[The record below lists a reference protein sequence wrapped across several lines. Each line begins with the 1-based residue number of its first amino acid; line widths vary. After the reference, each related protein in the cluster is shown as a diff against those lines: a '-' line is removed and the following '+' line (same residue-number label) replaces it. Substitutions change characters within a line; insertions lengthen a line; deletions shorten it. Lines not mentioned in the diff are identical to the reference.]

1 MRGFNLVQSVVKVFL
16 LSIISI
22 GLFSCASSNVSRTAA
37 ANVDKGS
44 NNAQKLG
51 DDLTGGD
58 IVDSYQNSSQ
68 MAKGALLGG
77 AAGAVVGAATTS
89 VGFLPGLAVGTVFGA
104 SYGSYI
110 DSETTL
116 ADQLLNRDV
125 NVIELGDQ
133 LMVVV
138 PSSRIFDGQSD
149 KIKPT
154 AYTTLNLIATY
165 INSHTTE
172 LVKIAAYTDD
182 IGTPS
187 RNVAL
192 TRMQAKS
199 VEKYLVATGVNTRVL
214 YAEGYGGTN
223 LIAKNTAE
231 WGSSDN
237 YRIEITMEKREV

>member
-16 LSIISI
+16 LSMISI

-37 ANVDKGS
+37 ANVDKGN

-51 DDLTGGD
+51 DDFTSGD

-77 AAGAVVGAATTS
+77 AAGAAVGAVTTS

-116 ADQLLNRDV
+116 ADQLMNRDV

-138 PSSRIFDGQSD
+138 PSARIFDGQSD

-172 LVKIAAYTDD
+172 LVKISAYTDD

-214 YAEGYGGTN
+214 YSEGYGGTN
-223 LIAKNTAE
+223 LVAKNSAE
-231 WGSSDN
+231 WGTSDN